1 LKVTLVQK
9 EYFLG
14 DKGKNLALMGE
25 RIKASRSDLIV
36 FPELF
41 LTGYGIKDRLSLEA
55 EALDGPSVKVLVAL
69 CRKQKKG
76 VIFGM
81 PRADPKVRG
90 NIYNS
95 AVMILPDGSVHCY
108 DKWFLAN
115 FGPFEEKEFFTP
127 GRCLPVIETPWGRFG
142 LIICFDMFLPEIT
155 KAYALAGADCVVCI
169 SAAPTTSGPYFAKV
183 IPARAIESTVFM
195 IYCNVVG
202 TDNNM
207 VFWGGARV
215 IGPNGQEIAVSE
227 PLNRKDLVAEIDL
240 SEVEAARRNRP
251 TLRETRPELYEAM
264 LSQVLV
270 GYASR
275 KTGHGKR

>member
-9 EYFLG
+9 EYSLG
-14 DKGKNLALMGE
+14 EKSKSLTLME
-25 RIKASRSDLIV
+25 REIKSAKSDLVI

-41 LTGYGIKDRLSLEA
+41 LTGYGIKDRLHTEA
-55 EALDGPSVKVLVAL
+55 ETLEGPSVKAL
-69 CRKQKKG
+69 ASLCKKQKKAI
-76 VIFGM
+76 IFGM
-81 PRADPKVRG
+81 PRADVKVRG

-127 GRCLPVIETPWGRFG
+127 GRSLPVIQTPWGRFG
-142 LIICFDMFLPEIT
+142 LIICFDAFLPEIT

-169 SAAPTTSGPYFAKV
+169 SASPTTSRSFFEK
-183 IPARAIESTVFM
+183 ILPARAIESTVFM

-207 VFWGGARV
+207 VFWGGSRV
-215 IGPNGQEIAVSE
+215 IGPNGQEIAVSDALKKE
-227 PLNRKDLVAEIDL
+227 NLKAEIEL
-240 SEVEAARRNRP
+240 SEVASARRNRP

-264 LSQVLV
+264 LYQVLV
-270 GYASR
+270 EYGSTNR
-275 KTGHGKR
+275 ST

>member
-1 LKVTLVQK
+1 MKVTLVQK

-14 DKGKNLALMGE
+14 DKSKNLALME
-25 RIKASRSDLIV
+25 KEIKAAKSDLVI

-41 LTGYGIKDRLSLEA
+41 LTGYGIKDNLYIEA
-55 EALDGPSVKVLVAL
+55 EAIDGPSVRALVSV
-69 CRKQKKG
+69 CKKQKKA

-81 PRADPKVRG
+81 PRADGKVRG

-95 AVMILPDGSVHCY
+95 AVMILPDGSVHSY

-115 FGPFEEKEFFTP
+115 FGPFEEKEFFAP
-127 GRCLPVIETPWGRFG
+127 GRSLPVIQTPWGRFG
-142 LIICFDMFLPEIT
+142 LIICFDAFLPEIT

-169 SAAPTTSGPYFAKV
+169 SAAPSTSRPFFEKV
-183 IPARAIESTVFM
+183 LPARAIESTVFM

-215 IGPNGQEIAVSE
+215 IGPNGQDIAVSE
-227 PLNRKDLVAEIDL
+227 ALKKGNLTAEIEL
-240 SEVEAARRNRP
+240 GEVASARRNRP

-270 GYASR
+270 EYDP
-275 KTGHGKR
+275 KKE